1 MSRIKAILVGLLIG
15 VVLSAS
21 LLLIA
26 YPILQAMKPVPVPPT
41 SSFLSLCSGSKITP
55 ETELTAASIC
65 LGRISGFVIGYNLTV
80 EYASLTMPT
89 DGLKLWCMNGSK
101 VTDGELYE
109 VVAKWASANPTRLK
123 AFVDREGSPNEATT
137 LMFIAALHDAYP
149 CKR

>member
-1 MSRIKAILVGLLIG
+1 MSRIKAILIGALIG
-15 VVLSAS
+15 TAVSACFM
-21 LLLIA
+21 LAVFLMGVKPA
-26 YPILQAMKPVPVPPT
+26 PVPVTPT
-41 SSFLSLCSGSKITP
+41 PSFLGLCSGSKITP

-65 LGRISGFVIGYNLTV
+65 LGRVSGFVIGYNLTV

-89 DGLKLWCMNGSK
+89 DGLKLWCMNGPR

-109 VVAKWASANPTRLK
+109 VVARWASANPTRLK